1 MRIVI
6 TGATGNVGTSVV
18 SALTAEPEVD
28 EIVGIAR
35 RLPEWRI
42 AKTTWLPADIASDD
56 LEPSFRGADVVIHL
70 AWLIQPSHDERTL
83 QRTNI
88 QGTERVL
95 RAVATAKVPSFVYA
109 SSVGA
114 YSPGPKDRRVEE
126 SWPTDGIP
134 TSTYSRHKARVERL
148 LDRFEDEHPAVR
160 VVRLR
165 PGLIFKR
172 EAGSEI
178 RRLFLGPFFP
188 NVLLR
193 AGVVPLVP
201 DWAAL
206 RFQAV
211 HSYDVGDA
219 YRLAA
224 ITDVCGAFNIAAEPV
239 LEPGVLAD
247 ALHGLRMPTP
257 PLLLRGLTAAAW
269 HLHLLP
275 TDAGW
280 FDMATQV
287 PLLDTGR
294 AARALGWRPRMTAV
308 KALRDVVAGIG
319 HGDGFATPPLAPG
332 GDGPFR
338 LHEITSGVG
347 SRDAA

>member
-1 MRIVI
+1 MRIVV

-18 SALTAEPEVD
+18 RTLVDAPEVE

-35 RLPEWRI
+35 RLPAWVVP
-42 AKTTWLPADIASDD
+42 KTTWVSLDVAADD
-56 LEPSFRGADVVIHL
+56 LAPCFRGADVVIHL

-83 QRTNI
+83 RRTNV

-95 RAVATAKVPSFVYA
+95 RAIEAAKVPSFVYA

-114 YSPGPKDRRVEE
+114 YSPGPKTRRVDE
-126 SWPTDGIP
+126 SWPTAGIA
-134 TSTYSRHKARVERL
+134 TSTYSRHKATVERI
-148 LDRFEDEHPAVR
+148 LDRFGEDHPAVR
-160 VVRLR
+160 IVRLR
-165 PGLIFKR
+165 PGLVFKR

-188 NVLLR
+188 NVFLR
-193 AGVVPLVP
+193 AGRVPVVP
-201 DWAAL
+201 DWPTL

-211 HSYDVGDA
+211 HSYDVGNA

-224 ITDVCGAFNIAAEPV
+224 LADVAGAFNIAAEPV
-239 LEPGVLAD
+239 LDPPILAD
-247 ALHGLRMPTP
+247 ALHGRRLPAYPSVLRA
-257 PLLLRGLTAAAW
+257 LTAVSW
-269 HLHLLP
+269 HLRLQP
-275 TDAGW
+275 TDVGW

-287 PLLDTGR
+287 PLLDMGR
-294 AARALGWRPRMTAV
+294 AARELGWRPRVTAV
-308 KALRDVVAGIG
+308 EALQELVTGIG
-319 HGDGFATPPLAPG
+319 HGEGFETPPLAPG

-347 SRDAA
+347 SREAA